1 VNRRLL
7 QKRLRRVCLLVM
19 LLSGLYVYQR
29 FEGAVVPGVGG
40 GPLQRVLVDRWAT
53 PDSQGERL
61 LYGDRA
67 GLLTQGWL
75 IRVEG
80 SELILAPA
88 PFIDP
93 PQVGQ
98 RVHRGRI
105 LGGVILVL
113 GAAKVPLRS
122 HGME

>member
-1 VNRRLL
+1 MNRRLL
-7 QKRLRRVCLLVM
+7 QKRLRRVCLLFM
-19 LLSGLYVYQR
+19 LLSGFYIYQR
-29 FEGAVVPGVGG
+29 FEGAVVIGVAG

-53 PDSQGERL
+53 PGSQGQRL

-75 IRVEG
+75 IRVEE

-93 PQVGQ
+93 PQAGQ
-98 RVHRGRI
+98 RVHRDRI

-113 GAAKVPLRS
+113 GAAKVP
-122 HGME
+122 